1 MYILLKQIFQS
12 SKGNSDK
19 NVDLDCEQLDYYEHV
34 CCKNVHCEHMDYY
47 EHVCC
52 KNVHC
57 DKWIIMN
64 MYVVSMVIVNIHVH
78 TQHVHNIHGHNQQ
91 LSYLQIQDFVAES
104 EHG

>member
-1 MYILLKQIFQS
+1 MIHELIRNATRPVYILLKQIFQS

-52 KNVHC
+52 K
-57 DKWIIMN
+57 
-64 MYVVSMVIVNIHVH
+64 YVDCK
-78 TQHVHNIHGHNQQ
+78 
-91 LSYLQIQDFVAES
+91 YLVK
-104 EHG
+104 